1 MQNPL
6 ETQTQLEKGILFL
19 AGRCDFASSHDG
31 KGFSRYDADFGHS
44 LADRLAK
51 GWCLTERQAASAKKL
66 ANKYRKQLTEGGF
79 DMELV
84 LDSTPR
90 QFDKVAFEQEKQRKE
105 KDRNQMVEVFFEVI
119 GDSQKAIR
127 VLNATDDKVWIP
139 LSLCKDIEKVGG
151 GIWQAKVPQWIKD
164 QKGL

>member
-1 MQNPL
+1 
-6 ETQTQLEKGILFL
+6 
-19 AGRCDFASSHDG
+19 
-31 KGFSRYDADFGHS
+31 
-44 LADRLAK
+44 
-51 GWCLTERQAASAKKL
+51 
-66 ANKYRKQLTEGGF
+66 
-79 DMELV
+79 MELV